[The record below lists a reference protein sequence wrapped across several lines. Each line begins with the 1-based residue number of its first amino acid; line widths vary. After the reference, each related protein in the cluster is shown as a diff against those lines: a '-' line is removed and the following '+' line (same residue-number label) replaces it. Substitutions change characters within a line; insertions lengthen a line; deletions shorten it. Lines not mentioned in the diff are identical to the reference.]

1 MDLPVTVNVSP
12 VQLGQPDFVSTVQH
26 ALYETGL
33 NPRLLK
39 LEVTESMLMRDFERA
54 SETLQ
59 HLRALGIEIWIDDFG
74 TGYSCFSYLHKL
86 PVDAIKIAAEFV
98 QDIGKHRGVLPL
110 LRGIVA
116 LGHNLGLRT
125 IAEGMETEEQL
136 EGVRSTGCDQAQGF
150 LLGRPRP
157 AEKIDW
163 EALAVFEACGLSGA
177 LA

>member
-1 MDLPVTVNVSP
+1 M
-12 VQLGQPDFVSTVQH
+12 
-26 ALYETGL
+26 
-33 NPRLLK
+33 
-39 LEVTESMLMRDFERA
+39 
-54 SETLQ
+54 
-59 HLRALGIEIWIDDFG
+59 
-74 TGYSCFSYLHKL
+74 
-86 PVDAIKIAAEFV
+86 
-98 QDIGKHRGVLPL
+98 

-116 LGHNLGLRT
+116 LAHNLGLRT